1 MANEGIVNGVNRLQD
16 VYNFPKCSQHIKPSS
31 KVIAS
36 MIISR
41 VFKLRDSLCFTSAIP
56 CTY

>member
-1 MANEGIVNGVNRLQD
+1 MKVSVISFITMRSMANEGIVNGVNRLQD

-31 KVIAS
+31 KVITS

-41 VFKLRDSLCFTSAIP
+41 VF
-56 CTY
+56 